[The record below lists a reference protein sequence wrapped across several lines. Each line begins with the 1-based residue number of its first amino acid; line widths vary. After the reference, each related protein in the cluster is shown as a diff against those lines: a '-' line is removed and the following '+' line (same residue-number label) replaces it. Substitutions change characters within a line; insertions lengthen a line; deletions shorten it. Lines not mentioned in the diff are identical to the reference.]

1 VNPHSTYQRRDFLVG
16 AGGFA
21 FLSLFGTAYAGSEKT
36 LQPARRVVTGV
47 NSKGKSTVISDG
59 PVPAEARFSKPGEAS
74 GCDLWVENAVP
85 VNLDDEGDPMADYSM
100 QAWPDPGGVIVRTAT
115 WEPGFSYPMHRSD
128 TIDFLFV
135 ISGQLELILE
145 DGSTVLQPGNCVV
158 QRGTNHAWRV
168 VGSEPCTFAGL
179 LLSAETRVQNSND

>member
-1 VNPHSTYQRRDFLVG
+1 MDINNPCQRREFLMC

-21 FLSLFGTAYAGSEKT
+21 ALSLFGTAQAGQETSP
-36 LQPARRVVTGV
+36 QPARRVVTGV
-47 NSKGKSTVISDG
+47 SSKGKSKIVSDG
-59 PVPAEARFSKPGEAS
+59 PVPAGARFSTPGKAS
-74 GCDLWVENAVP
+74 GCDLWIESSVP
-85 VNLDDEGDPMADYSM
+85 VNFDDQTDPIADYSV
-100 QAWPDPGGVIVRTAT
+100 QAWPDPGGVIVRTLT

-168 VGSEPCTFAGL
+168 VGNEPCTFAGVVI
-179 LLSAETRVQNSND
+179 SAEPREQNIG